1 MVSNRYVEGGGY
13 FNRVRAVVLAFLVV
27 CTSVSAAAAEK
38 IVRIVALGD
47 SLTAGFGVAVGDA
60 FPQQLEAALRKRGQ
74 AVRVINAGVS
84 GDTTAGGRARL
95 DWALAEKPDAVI
107 VELGANDALRG
118 LPPAMTRANLD
129 AIVTRLK
136 AQGIRVL
143 LAGMRA
149 PPNMGHDYADAFD
162 AVYPALA
169 KRHRIHL
176 YPFFLDGVAA
186 RPGLNQPDGIHPN
199 AKGVAAIVDRIVPYV
214 VRLLGSGGKD

>member
-149 PPNMGHDYADAFD
+149 PPNMGRDYADAFD